1 MTKVQKCEI
10 GTSLSAT
17 IILILYLC
25 LMVWYFGFINEVTG
39 NVHGEIVLL
48 FIPLFLSLLVA
59 AGALFD
65 ALTRNIFAKVLLWL
79 VGSAQI
85 IFLALVELIV
95 GIWGLM
101 SVLGLLFALLVLTP
115 AVLTAIT
122 LILALTNKKTPYDIP
137 LR

>member
-1 MTKVQKCEI
+1 MTKVQKWEI

-17 IILILYLC
+17 IILLLYLC
-25 LMVWYFGFINEVTG
+25 LMIWYFGFINEVTG
-39 NVHGEIVLL
+39 YVHDGIVWLSV
-48 FIPLFLSLLVA
+48 PLFLSLLVA
-59 AGALFD
+59 TAALFD
-65 ALTRNIFAKVLLWL
+65 ALTRNTFAKVLLWL

-85 IFLALVELIV
+85 IFLVLVELIV

-115 AVLTAIT
+115 AILTTIT
-122 LILALTNKKTPYDIP
+122 LILALTNKKHLMTTH